1 MQKERE
7 MIVEEKWKQMLKTDT
22 VKHIILF
29 QEHKAAFIAV
39 DTLDFND
46 SHDLNFKTNFLST

>member
-1 MQKERE
+1 

-29 QEHKAAFIAV
+29 QEHKAAFIGV
-39 DTLDFND
+39 DTLDFNN